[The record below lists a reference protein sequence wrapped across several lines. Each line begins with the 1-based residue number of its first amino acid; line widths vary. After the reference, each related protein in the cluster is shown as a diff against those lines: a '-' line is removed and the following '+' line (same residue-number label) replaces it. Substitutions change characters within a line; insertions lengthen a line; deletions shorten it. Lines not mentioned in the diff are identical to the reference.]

1 MVRKMGGK
9 GSGRKIKYNDEWHKT
24 QRERQ
29 RKYTK
34 ENREAWNLGAK
45 EEISI
50 AEARKRL
57 GIKFVSKK
65 QHGTRKQTR
74 KHEK

>member
-1 MVRKMGGK
+1 MGGK
-9 GSGRKIKYNDEWHKT
+9 GSGRKIKYNDIYHKVL
-24 QRERQ
+24 RERQ
-29 RKYTK
+29 RKYTQ

-50 AEARKRL
+50 AEARRRL
-57 GIKFVSKK
+57 GIKFVPKK
-65 QHGTRKQTR
+65 ERGKRKQTR